1 MSTQTLLGQEA
12 RDALKRGIARVTE
25 PVAATIGAKGRN
37 SVYNEWGG
45 VIVTNDGIS
54 IARKINPKD
63 NFEALGADLIKQAA
77 EKTNEEAGDGTTTT
91 IILTNAIIEAGL
103 EQMKNDPNSNPVII
117 RKELEKAKKEI
128 VAKLKD
134 KSNDVSSLEDLFNV
148 ANVSVENEEIA
159 KTISESVDK
168 AGDYGSIIVEEGVGY
183 NIEKEVMDGYYWDK
197 GFISPYMITSTT
209 KAEARLEDTAVI
221 LTDKGLNLN
230 RDLVPIINE
239 LMAQGTRS
247 AFVVADTVEGELLS
261 TLIANKIKG
270 IFSVVAVKRPAT
282 QEELE
287 DIATLTGATA
297 VTKDKGIKKFE
308 SYHIGTAK
316 RVIVTRD
323 KTTIIGGNSEALN
336 KRIEELKG
344 QIADEPNNDKLKTR
358 IAKLTDGIV
367 VVRVGAKTEAER
379 RYLKLKVDDAVG
391 ACKAAKEEGI
401 VSGAGSALYEIADE
415 IDNPILKEALKKPYL
430 KILENAGIKPDG
442 NYYNVLTG
450 EKVTDLIKEGI
461 IDPTKVERCSIEN
474 AISLAGVLLTTES
487 VIADIPDKE
496 VE

>member
-1 MSTQTLLGQEA
+1 
-12 RDALKRGIARVTE
+12 
-25 PVAATIGAKGRN
+25 
-37 SVYNEWGG
+37 
-45 VIVTNDGIS
+45 
-54 IARKINPKD
+54 
-63 NFEALGADLIKQAA
+63 
-77 EKTNEEAGDGTTTT
+77 
-91 IILTNAIIEAGL
+91 
-103 EQMKNDPNSNPVII
+103 
-117 RKELEKAKKEI
+117 
-128 VAKLKD
+128 
-134 KSNDVSSLEDLFNV
+134 
-148 ANVSVENEEIA
+148 
-159 KTISESVDK
+159 
-168 AGDYGSIIVEEGVGY
+168 
-183 NIEKEVMDGYYWDK
+183 
-197 GFISPYMITSTT
+197 
-209 KAEARLEDTAVI
+209 
-221 LTDKGLNLN
+221 
-230 RDLVPIINE
+230 
-239 LMAQGTRS
+239 
-247 AFVVADTVEGELLS
+247 
-261 TLIANKIKG
+261 
-270 IFSVVAVKRPAT
+270 VVAVKRPAT